1 MPQSYS
7 GDLRE
12 RVIGTVEAGASRRE
26 AADLFEISVSS
37 AIRWVQRWREERS
50 SEPKPRG
57 GSCSVLEKYADRILA
72 LVAEHQDWTLD
83 EILAAMHKQR
93 IPGSRTALWRFL
105 ERHNLTF
112 KKKSLCAAERHR
124 ADVARERRRWIRQQ
138 GYLDTTR
145 LVFIDETSITTNMVR
160 VRGRCP
166 RGERLVSHVPQGE
179 RKTITFIA
187 GLRHNRMT
195 APMVIERAMDGPA
208 FLSYIKE
215 CLGPTL
221 KPGDTVVMDHCPI
234 HKVAGVEEAIEARGA
249 RVEYLPKY
257 SPDLNPIE
265 LSFSKFKAY
274 LRKFS
279 ERTVRTLYR
288 RVGAFVPTLS
298 RRECRNYFQHAG
310 YVSI

>member
-1 MPQSYS
+1 
-7 GDLRE
+7 
-12 RVIGTVEAGASRRE
+12 
-26 AADLFEISVSS
+26 
-37 AIRWVQRWREERS
+37 
-50 SEPKPRG
+50 
-57 GSCSVLEKYADRILA
+57 
-72 LVAEHQDWTLD
+72 
-83 EILAAMHKQR
+83 
-93 IPGSRTALWRFL
+93 
-105 ERHNLTF
+105 
-112 KKKSLCAAERHR
+112 
-124 ADVARERRRWIRQQ
+124 
-138 GYLDTTR
+138 
-145 LVFIDETSITTNMVR
+145 MVR

-187 GLRHNRMT
+187 ALRHNKMT

-234 HKVAGVEEAIEARGA
+234 HKVSGVEEAIEACGA

-274 LRKFS
+274 LRKFA
-279 ERTVRTLYR
+279 ERTVPTLYR

-298 RRECRNYFQHAG
+298 RAECGNYFRHAG

>member
-1 MPQSYS
+1 M
-7 GDLRE
+7 
-12 RVIGTVEAGASRRE
+12 
-26 AADLFEISVSS
+26 
-37 AIRWVQRWREERS
+37 
-50 SEPKPRG
+50 
-57 GSCSVLEKYADRILA
+57 
-72 LVAEHQDWTLD
+72 
-83 EILAAMHKQR
+83 
-93 IPGSRTALWRFL
+93 
-105 ERHNLTF
+105 
-112 KKKSLCAAERHR
+112 
-124 ADVARERRRWIRQQ
+124 
-138 GYLDTTR
+138 
-145 LVFIDETSITTNMVR
+145 FIDETSITTNMVR

-179 RKTITFIA
+179 RRTITFIA

-288 RVGAFVPTLS
+288 RVGAFVPILS
-298 RRECRNYFQHAG
+298 RRECRNYFRHAG